1 MVGDDDIPVLTNVV
15 KRERRAHV
23 ALTNDVRQAIVD
35 DISAQVHDMLKQ
47 RVQSVAVDIDVLL
60 SSKVIRW
67 VEERLPTLID
77 DAISARIERT
87 RGDSDADN
95 QS

>member
-47 RVQSVAVDIDVLL
+47 RVQSVAVDIDALL